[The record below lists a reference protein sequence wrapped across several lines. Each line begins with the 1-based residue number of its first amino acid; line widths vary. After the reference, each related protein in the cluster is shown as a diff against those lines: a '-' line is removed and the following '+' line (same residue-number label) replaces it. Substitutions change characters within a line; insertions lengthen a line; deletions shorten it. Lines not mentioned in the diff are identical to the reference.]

1 MYRRH
6 RYQING
12 IVIGGALTIINAL
25 IIQNVT
31 GWGYYLSWLLSVN
44 IITFAMFG
52 MDKSMAKG
60 GTVRIPEIVLHIFTL
75 AGGAIGQLLGRA
87 IFHHKTN
94 VKDHPSFLI
103 VPIISLI
110 LHGGLLFWI
119 NGR

>member
-12 IVIGGALTIINAL
+12 VIIGGLLTAVNTIFIHNA
-25 IIQNVT
+25 T
-31 GWGYYLSWLLSVN
+31 DWGWYFSWFLSIN

-52 MDKSMAKG
+52 ADKGMAKG

-75 AGGAIGQLLGRA
+75 AGGAIGQLLGRTL
-87 IFHHKTN
+87 FRHKTN
-94 VKDHPSFLI
+94 VKAHPAFLI

-110 LHGGLLFWI
+110 LHGALIFWMVW
-119 NGR
+119 G